1 MSLIKTPLI
10 PLLFFAL
17 ALLPLTAQAA
27 DAHAAAHP
35 SNSSADAVKI
45 DNTLVLSAPP
55 RGTLADETQ
64 NYQPVAEF
72 LSRIVGKKVVYQ
84 HSDNWLSYTSDMTKG
99 KFDFVFDGPHFNGW
113 RMENQNHTP
122 LVKLPEDFIFVVV
135 VKADNALIQD
145 MKKLAG
151 RRICAHAPPNLGTL
165 TMLKQFDNP
174 SRQPLIIEVQGWDKS
189 YNSLMAGKCVA
200 TVIPLKIKEKM
211 DKDNLTKVLFK
222 SQALPNQAISAG
234 PRVAPE
240 IQAKLRQALL
250 SEEGK
255 AATAKLRSAYAGKD
269 FVSAT
274 REEYAGLG
282 FYLNDSPYYSN

>member
-1 MSLIKTPLI
+1 MSPIKISGVTVAVFL
-10 PLLFFAL
+10 L
-17 ALLPLTAQAA
+17 ALLPGNVMAA
-27 DAHAAAHP
+27 EAFAAIAP
-35 SNSSADAVKI
+35 SNTEAGNGLG
-45 DNTLVLSAPP
+45 NTLVLSAPP

-64 NYQPVAEF
+64 NYQPVADF

-84 HSDNWLSYTSDMTKG
+84 YSDNWLSYTSDMTKG

-113 RMENQNHTP
+113 RMEKQNHTP
-122 LVKLPEDFIFVVV
+122 LVKLPEDFIFVVIA
-135 VKADNALIQD
+135 KTDNASIQD

-200 TVIPLKIKEKM
+200 TVMPLKIKEKM
-211 DKDNLTKVLFK
+211 DKSNLTRILYS

-234 PRVAPE
+234 PRIAPE
-240 IQAKLRQALL
+240 IQAKLKQALL

-282 FYLNDSPYYSN
+282 IYLNDSPYYSN

>member
-1 MSLIKTPLI
+1 MSMIKSPLI
-10 PLLFFAL
+10 SLLFFAL
-17 ALLPLTAQAA
+17 ALVPLTAQAT

-35 SNSSADAVKI
+35 SNPDSVKPG
-45 DNTLVLSAPP
+45 NTLILSAPP
-55 RGTLADETQ
+55 RGTLADETL
-64 NYQPVAEF
+64 NYQPVADF

-84 HSDNWLSYTSDMTKG
+84 HSDNWLSYTSDMTKD
-99 KFDFVFDGPHFNGW
+99 KFDFVFDGPHFNSW
-113 RMENQNHTP
+113 RMEKQNHTP
-122 LVKLPEDFIFVVV
+122 LVKLPEDFIFVVI
-135 VKADNALIQD
+135 VKTDNTAVQN

-151 RRICAHAPPNLGTL
+151 QRICAHAPPNLGTL

-200 TVIPLKIKEKM
+200 TVIPVKIKEKM
-211 DKDNLTKVLFK
+211 DKSNLTRILYT

-234 PRVAPE
+234 PRIAPE
-240 IQAKLRQALL
+240 IQAKLKQAFL

-282 FYLNDSPYYSN
+282 IYLNDSPYYSN

>member
-1 MSLIKTPLI
+1 MSPIKISGVTVTV
-10 PLLFFAL
+10 FML
-17 ALLPLTAQAA
+17 ALLPGNAMAA
-27 DAHAAAHP
+27 EALAAIAP
-35 SNSSADAVKI
+35 SNTEI
-45 DNTLVLSAPP
+45 GNGLGNTLILSAPP

-64 NYQPVAEF
+64 NYQPVADF

-113 RMENQNHTP
+113 RMEKQNHTP

-135 VKADNALIQD
+135 AKADNASIQD

-211 DKDNLTKVLFK
+211 DKGNLTNILYR

-255 AATAKLRSAYAGKD
+255 AATAKLRAAYAGKD

>member
-1 MSLIKTPLI
+1 MSPSKISGVTVAVFL
-10 PLLFFAL
+10 L
-17 ALLPLTAQAA
+17 ALLPGNVMAA
-27 DAHAAAHP
+27 DAFAAIAP
-35 SNSSADAVKI
+35 SNTEI
-45 DNTLVLSAPP
+45 GNGLGNTLILSAPP

-64 NYQPVAEF
+64 NYQPVADF

-84 HSDNWLSYTSDMTKG
+84 YSDNWLSYTSDMTKG

-135 VKADNALIQD
+135 VKADNASIQD

-174 SRQPLIIEVQGWDKS
+174 SRQPLIIEAQGWDKS
-189 YNSLMAGKCVA
+189 YNSLIAGKCVA

-211 DKDNLTKVLFK
+211 DKGNLTKVLFK
-222 SQALPNQAISAG
+222 SQTLPNQAISAG
-234 PRVAPE
+234 PRIAPE
-240 IQAKLRQALL
+240 IQAKLKQALL

-282 FYLNDSPYYSN
+282 IYLNESTYYSN

>member
-1 MSLIKTPLI
+1 MSMIKSPLI
-10 PLLFFAL
+10 SLLFFAL
-17 ALLPLTAQAA
+17 ALVPLTAQAT
-27 DAHAAAHP
+27 DAHAATHP
-35 SNSSADAVKI
+35 SNADSVKPGT
-45 DNTLVLSAPP
+45 TLILSAPP
-55 RGTLADETQ
+55 RGTLADETL
-64 NYQPVAEF
+64 NYQPVADF

-113 RMENQNHTP
+113 RMEKQNHTP
-122 LVKLPEDFIFVVV
+122 LVKLPEDFIFVVI
-135 VKADNALIQD
+135 VKTDNTAVQN

-151 RRICAHAPPNLGTL
+151 QRICAHAPPNLGTL

-200 TVIPLKIKEKM
+200 TVMPVKIKEKM
-211 DKDNLTKVLFK
+211 DKSNLTRILYT

-234 PRVAPE
+234 PRIAPE
-240 IQAKLRQALL
+240 IQAKLKQALL

-282 FYLNDSPYYSN
+282 IYLNDSPYYSN

>member
-1 MSLIKTPLI
+1 MSPIKISGVTVAVFL
-10 PLLFFAL
+10 L
-17 ALLPLTAQAA
+17 ALLPGNVMAA
-27 DAHAAAHP
+27 EAFAAIAP
-35 SNSSADAVKI
+35 SNTEI
-45 DNTLVLSAPP
+45 GNGLGNTLILSAPP

-64 NYQPVAEF
+64 NYQPVADF

-84 HSDNWLSYTSDMTKG
+84 YSDNWLSYTSDMTKG

-135 VKADNALIQD
+135 VKADNASIQD

-211 DKDNLTKVLFK
+211 DKGNLTKILYR

-240 IQAKLRQALL
+240 IQTKLKQALL

-282 FYLNDSPYYSN
+282 IYLNESTYYSN

>member
-1 MSLIKTPLI
+1 MIEGASATIL
-10 PLLFFAL
+10 
-17 ALLPLTAQAA
+17 
-27 DAHAAAHP
+27 DA
-35 SNSSADAVKI
+35 I
-45 DNTLVLSAPP
+45 
-55 RGTLADETQ
+55 G
-64 NYQPVAEF
+64 
-72 LSRIVGKKVVYQ
+72 
-84 HSDNWLSYTSDMTKG
+84 
-99 KFDFVFDGPHFNGW
+99 
-113 RMENQNHTP
+113 HTP
-122 LVKLPEDFIFVVV
+122 LVKLPEDFIFVVI
-135 VKADNALIQD
+135 VKTDNTAVQN

-151 RRICAHAPPNLGTL
+151 QRICAHAPPNLGTL

-200 TVIPLKIKEKM
+200 TVMPVKIKEKM
-211 DKDNLTKVLFK
+211 DKSNLTRILYT

-234 PRVAPE
+234 PRIAPE
-240 IQAKLRQALL
+240 IQAKLKQAFL

-282 FYLNDSPYYSN
+282 IYLNDSPYYSN

>member
-1 MSLIKTPLI
+1 MSPIRISGVTVAVF
-10 PLLFFAL
+10 LLV
-17 ALLPLTAQAA
+17 LLPGNVMATDAFAA
-27 DAHAAAHP
+27 IAP
-35 SNSSADAVKI
+35 GNTQTGNGLN
-45 DNTLVLSAPP
+45 NTLVLSAPP
-55 RGTLADETQ
+55 RGTLADETL
-64 NYQPVAEF
+64 NYQPVADF

-99 KFDFVFDGPHFNGW
+99 KFDLVFDGPHFNGW
-113 RMENQNHTP
+113 RMEKQNHTP
-122 LVKLPEDFIFVVV
+122 LVKLPEDFIFVVI
-135 VKADNALIQD
+135 VKTDNTAVQN

-151 RRICAHAPPNLGTL
+151 QRICAHAPPNLGTL

-200 TVIPLKIKEKM
+200 TVIPVKIKEKM
-211 DKDNLTKVLFK
+211 DKSNLTRILYT

-234 PRVAPE
+234 PRIAPE
-240 IQAKLRQALL
+240 IQAKLKQALL

-282 FYLNDSPYYSN
+282 IYLNDSPYYSN

>member
-1 MSLIKTPLI
+1 MSPIKISGVTVAVFL
-10 PLLFFAL
+10 L
-17 ALLPLTAQAA
+17 ALLPGNVMAA
-27 DAHAAAHP
+27 EAFAAIAP
-35 SNSSADAVKI
+35 SNTGI
-45 DNTLVLSAPP
+45 GNGLGNTLILSAPP

-64 NYQPVAEF
+64 NYQPVADF

-84 HSDNWLSYTSDMTKG
+84 YSDNWLSYTSDMTKG

-135 VKADNALIQD
+135 VKADNASIQD

-211 DKDNLTKVLFK
+211 DKGNLTKILYK
-222 SQALPNQAISAG
+222 SQALPNQALSAG
-234 PRVAPE
+234 PRISPD
-240 IQAKLRQALL
+240 IQARLKQALL
-250 SEEGK
+250 SDEGK
-255 AATAKLRSAYAGKD
+255 AATAKLRAAYAGKD

>member
-1 MSLIKTPLI
+1 MSMIKSPLI
-10 PLLFFAL
+10 SLLFFAL
-17 ALLPLTAQAA
+17 ALVPLTAQAT

-35 SNSSADAVKI
+35 SNADSVKPGT
-45 DNTLVLSAPP
+45 TLILSAPP
-55 RGTLADETQ
+55 RGTLADETL
-64 NYQPVAEF
+64 NYQPVADF

-84 HSDNWLSYTSDMTKG
+84 HSDNWLSYTSDMTKD

-113 RMENQNHTP
+113 RMEKQNHTP
-122 LVKLPEDFIFVVV
+122 LVKLPEDFIFVVI
-135 VKADNALIQD
+135 VKTDNTAVQN

-151 RRICAHAPPNLGTL
+151 QRICAHAPPNLGTL

-200 TVIPLKIKEKM
+200 TVMPVKIKEKM
-211 DKDNLTKVLFK
+211 DKSNLTRILYT

-234 PRVAPE
+234 PRIAPE
-240 IQAKLRQALL
+240 IQAKLKQALL

-255 AATAKLRSAYAGKD
+255 AATAKLRAASAGKD